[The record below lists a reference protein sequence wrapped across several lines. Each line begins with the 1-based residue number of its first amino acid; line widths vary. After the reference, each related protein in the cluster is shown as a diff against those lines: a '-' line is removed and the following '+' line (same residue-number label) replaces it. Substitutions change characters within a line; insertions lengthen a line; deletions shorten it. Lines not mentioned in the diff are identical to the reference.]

1 VEEINKESMST
12 GLKPAAMDPSL
23 PATSV
28 PILPFTR
35 RHHANLLHSVL
46 LNQVPPVEEA
56 CLVHPPPA
64 RQHNKKASPPL
75 MAQETVTQNR
85 EYFSTIKIIFT
96 GCEKREITQ
105 TTVSDDYF
113 TKYHINLEVLEN

>member
-1 VEEINKESMST
+1 VEEINKESMSI

-28 PILPFTR
+28 PLLPFTR

-56 CLVHPPPA
+56 CLVHPSPA
-64 RQHNKKASPPL
+64 RQQNKKASPPL
-75 MAQETVTQNR
+75 MPQETITQNR
-85 EYFSTIKIIFT
+85 ESIFAQLRSYSLDARKEKLLKQLLVMTTSPSTT
-96 GCEKREITQ
+96 
-105 TTVSDDYF
+105 
-113 TKYHINLEVLEN
+113 